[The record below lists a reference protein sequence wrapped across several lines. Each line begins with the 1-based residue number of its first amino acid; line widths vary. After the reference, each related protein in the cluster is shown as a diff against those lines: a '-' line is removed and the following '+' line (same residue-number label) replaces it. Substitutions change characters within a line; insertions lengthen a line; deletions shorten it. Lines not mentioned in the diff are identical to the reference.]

1 MSNSTFDVNGFI
13 KETKEVLVAPKAY
26 FASMKTTGGIGEPLI
41 KALIYGLIA
50 GLLKFI
56 WSLAGL
62 GVSTG
67 ALFGGAVGI
76 MLLVWSIIGA
86 VIGLFIGAV
95 VILIISAICK
105 GSTDFESNVRVSA
118 SVMVVMPI
126 GALLAFITGLNFT
139 AGAIVGLVVN
149 IFALYLIYH
158 ALVETLKANA
168 GTAKIVTYIL
178 IALFVLF
185 MLLGFG
191 ARKKASNFMDEFN
204 NQDFKELLEEA
215 QKNQ

>member
-1 MSNSTFDVNGFI
+1 MSNSTFDFNVFI
-13 KETKEVLVAPKAY
+13 KETKDVLVSPKAY
-26 FASMKTTGGIGEPLI
+26 FASMKTTGGIAEPLI
-41 KALIYGLIA
+41 KALLYGLVA
-50 GLLKFI
+50 GVLKFI
-56 WSLAGL
+56 WSIVGL
-62 GVSTG
+62 GVTTG

-86 VIGLFIGAV
+86 VIALFIGAV
-95 VILIISAICK
+95 IILIISAICK

-118 SVMVVMPI
+118 SVMVVMPV

-139 AGAIVGLVVN
+139 AGAIIGLVVN

-158 ALVETLKANA
+158 ALVESLKGNA

-191 ARKKASNFMDEFN
+191 ARKKASNFMNDFK
-204 NQDFKELLEEA
+204 NQDFQELLDEA